1 MVVRPRPLAEG
12 MRESS
17 CVGVKISPSLGH
29 SRLQAL
35 GRGFIVVRSCRC
47 HRTVS
52 VGLRRILARAAG
64 INWRKPNVKN
74 QGAPEIEAAVMGAG
88 HREAA
93 VGPSA
98 GGRVSTAMRTSARP
112 ANGGRMDGDR
122 ARGPKR
128 RSRLGSDE
136 RRRLRRMATGPS
148 RRWASIRPFA
158 FYRGEYRVR

>member
-122 ARGPKR
+122 ARGPNDDPVSAPTKGVVCAAWQPGHPGGGR
-128 RSRLGSDE
+128 PSARSHSTAGSTE
-136 RRRLRRMATGPS
+136 
-148 RRWASIRPFA
+148 
-158 FYRGEYRVR
+158 